1 MKFTRQDIKDI
12 ILCEPTVYQD
22 SRGSFCESFRSDK
35 FNNFLGRDIN
45 FIQENESIS
54 EKDVFRGLHFQ
65 RSPEP
70 QSKLVRVVSGSI
82 IDFAVDLR
90 KESKTYCHHVKI
102 RLSESN
108 KKQLFIPPG
117 FAHGFF
123 VMSDF
128 ADFEY
133 KCTDYYFPQDE
144 YCLLWNDG
152 EIGIEW
158 PSLNPTI
165 SDKDR
170 DGLLFRE
177 IEKLL

>member
-1 MKFTRQDIKDI
+1 MRVTKG
-12 ILCEPTVYQD
+12 TV
-22 SRGSFCESFRSDK
+22 
-35 FNNFLGRDIN
+35 L
-45 FIQENESIS
+45 
-54 EKDVFRGLHFQ
+54 DV
-65 RSPEP
+65 
-70 QSKLVRVVSGSI
+70 V
-82 IDFAVDLR
+82 VDLR
-90 KESKTYCHHVKI
+90 SDSSTYKLWDSI
-102 RLSESN
+102 ILSEDN
-108 KKQLFIPPG
+108 NYQFWIPPG

-177 IEKLL
+177 IEKLLYSL

>member
-1 MKFTRQDIKDI
+1 MKFQQGKLDGTVIFKPDIF
-12 ILCEPTVYQD
+12 ED
-22 SRGSFCESFRSDK
+22 SRGSFQEIYNLERYSEYLGEDISFVQDNRSRSRM
-35 FNNFLGRDIN
+35 NVL
-45 FIQENESIS
+45 
-54 EKDVFRGLHFQ
+54 RGLHFQ
-65 RSPEP
+65 LKNP
-70 QSKLVRVVSGSI
+70 QGKLVRVTKGTVL
-82 IDFAVDLR
+82 DVVVDLR
-90 KESKTYCHHVKI
+90 SDSSTYKLWDSI
-102 RLSESN
+102 ILSEDN
-108 KKQLFIPPG
+108 NYQFWIPPG

-123 VMSDF
+123 VMSDI

>member
-1 MKFTRQDIKDI
+1 MKFQQGKLDGTVIFKPDIF
-12 ILCEPTVYQD
+12 ED
-22 SRGSFCESFRSDK
+22 SRGSFQEIYNLERYSEYLGEDISFVQDNRSRSRM
-35 FNNFLGRDIN
+35 NVL
-45 FIQENESIS
+45 
-54 EKDVFRGLHFQ
+54 RGLHFQ
-65 RSPEP
+65 LKNP
-70 QSKLVRVVSGSI
+70 QGKLVRVTKGKVL
-82 IDFAVDLR
+82 DVVVDLR
-90 KESKTYCHHVKI
+90 SDSSTYKLWDSI
-102 RLSESN
+102 ILSEDN
-108 KKQLFIPPG
+108 NYQFWIPPG

-133 KCTDYYFPQDE
+133 KCTDYYFPEDE

>member
-1 MKFTRQDIKDI
+1 M
-12 ILCEPTVYQD
+12 L
-22 SRGSFCESFRSDK
+22 
-35 FNNFLGRDIN
+35 
-45 FIQENESIS
+45 
-54 EKDVFRGLHFQ
+54 DV
-65 RSPEP
+65 
-70 QSKLVRVVSGSI
+70 
-82 IDFAVDLR
+82 AVDIR
-90 KESKTYCHHVKI
+90 KNSPTYGKHVSAYLSGENKTM
-102 RLSESN
+102 
-108 KKQLFIPPG
+108 FWIPPG

>member
-1 MKFTRQDIKDI
+1 MNV
-12 ILCEPTVYQD
+12 L
-22 SRGSFCESFRSDK
+22 
-35 FNNFLGRDIN
+35 
-45 FIQENESIS
+45 
-54 EKDVFRGLHFQ
+54 RGLHFQ
-65 RSPEP
+65 LKNP
-70 QSKLVRVVSGSI
+70 QGKLVRVTKGKVL
-82 IDFAVDLR
+82 DVVVDLR
-90 KESKTYCHHVKI
+90 ADSSTYKLWDSI
-102 RLSESN
+102 ILSEDN
-108 KKQLFIPPG
+108 NYQFWIPPG

-133 KCTDYYFPQDE
+133 KCTDYYFPEDE

>member
-1 MKFTRQDIKDI
+1 MKFQQGKLDGTVIFKPDIF
-12 ILCEPTVYQD
+12 ED
-22 SRGSFCESFRSDK
+22 SRGSFQEIYNLERYSEYLGEDISFVQDNRSRSRM
-35 FNNFLGRDIN
+35 NVL
-45 FIQENESIS
+45 
-54 EKDVFRGLHFQ
+54 RGLHFQ
-65 RSPEP
+65 LKNP
-70 QSKLVRVVSGSI
+70 QGKLVRVTKGTVL
-82 IDFAVDLR
+82 DVVVDLR
-90 KESKTYCHHVKI
+90 SDSSTYKLWDSI
-102 RLSESN
+102 ILSEDN
-108 KKQLFIPPG
+108 NYQFWIPPG

>member
-1 MKFTRQDIKDI
+1 MKSQQGKLDGTVIFKPDIF
-12 ILCEPTVYQD
+12 ED
-22 SRGSFCESFRSDK
+22 SRGSFQEIYNLERYSEYLGEDISFVQDNRSRSRM
-35 FNNFLGRDIN
+35 NVL
-45 FIQENESIS
+45 
-54 EKDVFRGLHFQ
+54 RGLHFQ
-65 RSPEP
+65 LKNP
-70 QSKLVRVVSGSI
+70 QGKLVRVTKGKVL
-82 IDFAVDLR
+82 DVVVDLR
-90 KESKTYCHHVKI
+90 LDSSTYKLWDSI
-102 RLSESN
+102 ILSEDN
-108 KKQLFIPPG
+108 NYQFWIPPG

-133 KCTDYYFPQDE
+133 KCTDYYFPEDE